1 MGSLFSEKVGSSLS
15 IALRASRKVQCRTSF
30 LGGDKAGKAK
40 ESGALIHKS
49 VALSHVVFASAIRAT
64 SLSTTVSSMGEPTG
78 KRKRVSAGPASSSLF
93 QKVARKAQ

>member
-1 MGSLFSEKVGSSLS
+1 MEKTGSSLS
-15 IALRASRKVQCRTSF
+15 LALRASRKPQRRTSF

-49 VALSHVVFASAIRAT
+49 VALSHVVFASANRG
-64 SLSTTVSSMGEPTG
+64 SLSTSGSNMGDATG
-78 KRKRVSAGPASSSLF
+78 KRKRLTAGPASSSLF